1 MRLVWIL
8 KACRTIF
15 IISLILLKSGESYC
29 QSDSIQFWHDTLHHS
44 KTKEKQAII
53 CKKIEAYLIRSK
65 DKTFVEDASIILKAA
80 TKSDSAKQLFYLLYN
95 SLETISRR
103 KKLDSEFSLLAIRL
117 ELNEDFQDED
127 IKNQLYYYYA
137 QLYFKI
143 KEYYNAE
150 KYCKL
155 YLSKVQHSF
164 PDYVQADI
172 DLNAMTIDALIDKD
186 KNNFKS
192 ALAKLKVTLD
202 SSISKK
208 RIAWVGI
215 TKGNIAYLLFQLG
228 TYTEAIPYLMEDIRL
243 SLQFN
248 ELESAMNSYI
258 TLKDIYLKTNQ
269 PTIAFK
275 YLDSAHFLLK
285 KLLDIDPAN
294 ADDLLVQAYKIHTS
308 LGKMY
313 FDKHDYTKA
322 SEFYNSA
329 FNINLSKEKQD
340 KENQIKRIIEN
351 IEINRDL
358 NKINELHE
366 EVDKRKELLNFTI
379 VIILAIIGILIVYI
393 IFYRH
398 LKNANKSLIVKSE
411 IIKHQNLVLE
421 KINIDKDRLFS
432 IISHDLRT
440 PANNLHAIFKAVADK
455 KLPASIL
462 EEQLPN
468 IVKNSTN
475 LINILESLLTW
486 SASQLKGIVTHK
498 ELLDI
503 NEAIVNNI
511 HLFEDQASAKSI
523 VLINNCYS
531 KMISFDKNHLEII
544 LRNLTSNAIKFSKSN
559 STILFNQIDHADHI
573 EISIVDQ
580 GTGITENQIG
590 NILNKISIK
599 SDVGTSGEK
608 GIGLGLLLTKEFI
621 EINGGVLKIQSKIKE
636 GTTMSFT
643 IPKEN

>member
-1 MRLVWIL
+1 MRLVWIR
-8 KACRTIF
+8 KACRTIL

-29 QSDSIQFWHDTLHHS
+29 QSDSIQFWHDTLLNL
-44 KTKEKQAII
+44 KTKDKPFII

-65 DKTFVEDASIILKAA
+65 DQTFLEDANLILKAA
-80 TKSDSAKQLFYLLYN
+80 AKSDSAKQLFYILYN
-95 SLETISRR
+95 SLETISKK
-103 KKLDSEFSLLAIRL
+103 KKLETEYSLLSIRL
-117 ELNEDFQDED
+117 ESNADFQNED
-127 IKNQLYYYYA
+127 IKNQLLYYYT
-137 QLYFKI
+137 QLYFRI

-150 KYCKL
+150 KYGKL
-155 YLSKVQHSF
+155 YLSKGMHSF

-172 DLNAMTIDALIDKD
+172 DLNAMTIDALIDQD
-186 KNNFKS
+186 QNDFKS

-202 SSISKK
+202 SSISRK
-208 RIAWVGI
+208 RTVWIGI
-215 TKGNIAYLLFQLG
+215 TKGNIAYILFQQG
-228 TYTEAIPYLMEDIRL
+228 KYEESIPYLIEDVRV

-248 ELESAMNSYI
+248 ELASAMNSYI

-269 PTIAFK
+269 PTIAYK

-285 KLLDIDPAN
+285 KLLDLDPAN
-294 ADDLLVQAYKIHTS
+294 ADDLLVQGYQIHTS

-313 FDKHDYTKA
+313 FNQHDYIKA
-322 SEFYNSA
+322 SEFYNRA
-329 FNINLSKEKQD
+329 FHINLSIEQHD
-340 KENQIKRIIEN
+340 RESQIRQIIEN
-351 IEINRDL
+351 IEIDRNL
-358 NKINELHE
+358 NNINELHE
-366 EVDKRKELLNFTI
+366 EVEKRKELLNFTI
-379 VIILAIIGILIVYI
+379 AIAVAIIGILIVYI

-398 LKNANKSLIVKSE
+398 LKKANKSLIVKSE

-440 PANNLHAIFKAVADK
+440 PSNSLHAIFKAVSDK

-475 LINILESLLTW
+475 LINTLESLLTW
-486 SASQLKGIVTHK
+486 SVSQLKGIVANK

-503 NEAIVNNI
+503 NEAIIHNI
-511 HLFEDQASAKSI
+511 QLFEDQANAKSI
-523 VLINNCYS
+523 ALINNCS
-531 KMISFDKNHLEII
+531 SQMISFDKNHLEII

-559 STILFNQIDHADHI
+559 STILFNQMEHADHI

-580 GTGITENQIG
+580 GTGLTENQIA

-621 EINGGVLKIQSKIKE
+621 EINGGVLKIKSKIKE